1 MVKVLDHKLL
11 RDLMRLKGQALTIA
25 LVVAVG
31 VANYITLKS
40 AWRALGD
47 SKVAYYEKY
56 RFADVFARLKRAPD
70 SVADRLHE
78 IPGVASVYPRVVEEV
93 LLPMGDMVTPA
104 HGQIISLPAHGR
116 SPLND
121 VYVKSGRFPEP
132 GRGDEVL
139 VYEPFAKE
147 HGLLPGSTI
156 PAILNG
162 KLHELIVVGLALS
175 PEYVFAIEPNGI
187 TSDDERF
194 APMWM
199 SRDAIAAAFQME
211 GAFNDLVLRLDPEA
225 DERAVLIA
233 IDRTLAP
240 YGGLGAYGR
249 DLQVS
254 NSILEGELA
263 QIEAEVVFLP
273 GAFLAVAAFLLNV
286 VFSRMVTL
294 QRGQIAVIKAVGYGN
309 SAIAF
314 HYLKMVFLIV
324 LLGSLVGVG
333 FGAWLADAMLDL
345 YAKFFRLPMT
355 RGRID
360 LPVAMNAILASLV
373 AAVFGIGFAIH
384 QAVRLPPAEA
394 MRPPSPAR
402 YHASAI
408 ERLPGLRR
416 IRQTTMM
423 VFREIWRHPLRTLLS
438 SAGIAFA
445 LAIIILGRFGK
456 DAHGPILDLQFGRQ
470 QREDLSVVFSTEVAD
485 RSLGYLAHLPGVDQV
500 DGYRATPVRFRSGPR
515 WRDSIL
521 VGLPPDSH
529 LRRLF
534 NRQFRPAHI
543 PHSGILI
550 TDVLADILNV
560 KPGDIVD
567 VELKEGDRGT
577 RQVRITGTIDE
588 AFGLQGYMQKGSL
601 HELLREKPTINT
613 ALLRVDPAREA
624 ELQARL
630 TDIPTVQSIHRKRT
644 VLEKFEEQTSKT
656 MQVIT
661 LILTL
666 FATAIAVAVVY
677 NNARVSLSVRSR
689 DLATLRVIGFTRAE
703 ISAVLLGE
711 QAVQVLVGIP
721 FGMALGTWG
730 AKALI
735 ELQADPEQFRLPML
749 ISSQT
754 YAFSVVVI
762 LGAGILS
769 ALLVRRRLDT
779 LDLIGVLKT
788 RE

>member
-1 MVKVLDHKLL
+1 MVSVLDRKLL

-31 VANYITLKS
+31 VANYITLRS

-47 SKVAYYEKY
+47 SKAAYYEEY

-70 SVADRLHE
+70 SVAEQLGE
-78 IPGVASVYPRVVEEV
+78 VSGVASVYPRIVEEV
-93 LLPMGDMVTPA
+93 LLPIGGILTPA
-104 HGQIISLPAHGR
+104 QGQIVSLPSHGR
-116 SPLND
+116 PPMND

-132 GRGDEVL
+132 GRGNEVL
-139 VYEPFAKE
+139 IYEPFARE
-147 HGLLPGSTI
+147 HELRPGSTV

-175 PEYVFAIEPNGI
+175 PEYVFAIEPGGI

-199 SRDAIAAAFQME
+199 SGTSVAAAFQME
-211 GAFNDLVLRLDPEA
+211 GAFNDVVIRLEPGA
-225 DERAVLIA
+225 DESAVIIA
-233 IDRTLAP
+233 IDRILEP

-249 DLQVS
+249 NLQVS
-254 NSILEGELA
+254 NSILEGEIA

-286 VFSRMVTL
+286 VFSRMVTM
-294 QRGQIAVIKAVGYGN
+294 QRGQIAVIKAVGYESSTIAMHYVKMVCIIVLFG
-309 SAIAF
+309 SAI
-314 HYLKMVFLIV
+314 
-324 LLGSLVGVG
+324 GVAL
-333 FGAWLADAMLDL
+333 GAWLADAMLDL
-345 YAKFFRLPMT
+345 YAGFFRLPMT
-355 RGRID
+355 RGRLD
-360 LPVAMNAILASLV
+360 LPVAINAVIASLL
-373 AAVFGIGFAIH
+373 AAVAGIAFAIRS
-384 QAVRLPPAEA
+384 AVTLPPAEA

-402 YHASAI
+402 YRASPI
-408 ERLPGLRR
+408 EQVPGLRR
-416 IRQTTMM
+416 LHQTTMM
-423 VFREIWRHPLRTLLS
+423 VFREIWRRPLRTLLS

-470 QREDLSVVFSTEVAD
+470 QREDISVIFKNEVED

-500 DGYRATPVRFRSGPR
+500 DGYRMTPVRFRLGPR
-515 WRDSIL
+515 WRDSVLI
-521 VGLPPDSH
+521 GLPPDSH

-534 NRQFRPAHI
+534 TRQFQPARI
-543 PHSGILI
+543 PHSGVLL
-550 TDVLADILNV
+550 TDVLANILGAE
-560 KPGDIVD
+560 PGDMID

-577 RQVRITGTIDE
+577 RQLRVSGTIDE
-588 AFGLQGYMQKGSL
+588 AFGIQGYMQKSSL

-613 ALLRVDPAREA
+613 ALLRVNPGREA
-624 ELQARL
+624 ELHAYL

-644 VLEKFEEQTSKT
+644 ILEKFEGQTRKT

-689 DLATLRVIGFTRAE
+689 DLATLRVLGFTRAE
-703 ISAVLLGE
+703 ISAILLGE
-711 QAVQVLVGIP
+711 QAIQVCLGIP
-721 FGMALGTWG
+721 VGMALGTWG
-730 AKALI
+730 VKALV

-754 YAFSVVVI
+754 YAFSVVVV
-762 LGAGILS
+762 LAAAVLS

>member
-1 MVKVLDHKLL
+1 MVNVLDRKLF

-31 VANYITLKS
+31 VANYITLRS

-47 SKVAYYEKY
+47 SRAAYYEQY

-70 SVADRLHE
+70 SVADRVQDVR
-78 IPGVASVYPRVVEEV
+78 GVSSVYPRVVEEV
-93 LLPMGDMVTPA
+93 LLPMVGLLTPA
-104 HGQIISLPAHGR
+104 HGQIISLPAQGR
-116 SPLND
+116 PPMND
-121 VYVKSGRFPEP
+121 VLVKSGRFPES
-132 GRGDEVL
+132 GRGNEVL
-139 VYEPFAKE
+139 IYEPFAKE
-147 HGLLPGSTI
+147 HDLRPGSTV
-156 PAILNG
+156 PAVLNG

-175 PEYVFAIEPNGI
+175 PEYVFAIEPGGMA
-187 TSDDERF
+187 SDDERF

-199 SRDAIAAAFQME
+199 SKSAMAAAFRME
-211 GAFNDLVLRLDPEA
+211 GAFNDIVLRLEPGA
-225 DERAVLIA
+225 DEKAVLIA
-233 IDRTLAP
+233 VDRILEP

-254 NSILEGELA
+254 SSILDGEIA
-263 QIEAEVVFLP
+263 QIEAMVLFLP
-273 GAFLAVAAFLLNV
+273 AVFLAVAAFLLNV

-294 QRGQIAVIKAVGYGN
+294 QRGQIAVIKAIGYRNSTVGL
-309 SAIAF
+309 
-314 HYLKMVFLIV
+314 HYLKMVCIIV
-324 LLGSLVGVG
+324 VLGSVLGVG

-345 YAKFFRLPMT
+345 YAGFFRLPMA
-355 RGRID
+355 RGRLD
-360 LPVAMNAILASLV
+360 LPVAINAVIASFV
-373 AAVFGIGFAIH
+373 AAVLGIGFALH
-384 QAVRLPPAEA
+384 NAVTLPPAEA
-394 MRPPSPAR
+394 MRPPSPTR
-402 YHASAI
+402 YRASPI
-408 ERLPGLRR
+408 ERMPGLRR
-416 IRQTTMM
+416 IRQSTMM
-423 VFREIWRHPLRTLLS
+423 VFREIWRRPLRTVLS

-445 LAIIILGRFGK
+445 LGIIILGRFGK

-470 QREDLSVVFSTEVAD
+470 QREDISVNFTDEVED
-485 RSLGYLAHLPGVDQV
+485 RGLGYLAHLPGVDQV
-500 DGYRATPVRFRSGPR
+500 DGYRTTPVRFRSGPR

-534 NRQFRPAHI
+534 TRQFQPARI

-550 TDVLADILNV
+550 TDVLADILEAQ
-560 KPGDIVD
+560 PGDIIEVD
-567 VELKEGDRGT
+567 LKEGDRGT
-577 RQVRITGTIDE
+577 RQVRVSGTIDE
-588 AFGLQGYMQKGSL
+588 AFGLQGYMQKRSL

-613 ALLRVDPAREA
+613 ALLRVDPGREA

-630 TDIPTVQSIHRKRT
+630 ADIPTVQSIHRKRT
-644 VLEKFEEQTSKT
+644 LLEKFEEQTGRT

-689 DLATLRVIGFTRAE
+689 DLATLRVLGFTRAE
-703 ISAVLLGE
+703 VSAILLGE
-711 QAVQVLVGIP
+711 QAVQVFLGIP
-721 FGMALGTWG
+721 VGMVLGTWG
-730 AKALI
+730 ARALL
-735 ELQADPEQFRLPML
+735 ELQADPEQFRMPML

-754 YAFSVVVI
+754 YAFSAVVV
-762 LGAGILS
+762 LAAAVLS

-779 LDLIGVLKT
+779 LDLVGVLKT

>member
-1 MVKVLDHKLL
+1 MVNVLDRKLL
-11 RDLMRLKGQALTIA
+11 RDLMRLKGQAFTIA

-31 VANYITLKS
+31 VANYITLRS

-47 SKVAYYEKY
+47 SRAVYYEEY

-70 SVADRLHE
+70 SVAEQLHDVRG
-78 IPGVASVYPRVVEEV
+78 IASVYPRVVEEV
-93 LLPMGDMVTPA
+93 LLPIEGLLTPG
-104 HGQIISLPAHGR
+104 HGQIISLPLHGR
-116 SPLND
+116 PPLND

-132 GRGDEVL
+132 GRGNEVL
-139 VYEPFAKE
+139 IYEPFARAHDLK
-147 HGLLPGSTI
+147 PGSTI

-162 KLHELIVVGLALS
+162 KLHELIVVGLAIS
-175 PEYVFAIEPNGI
+175 PEFVFAIEPGGI

-199 SRDAIAAAFQME
+199 SKSAVAAAFQME
-211 GAFNDLVLRLDPEA
+211 GAFNDAVIRLEPGA

-233 IDRTLAP
+233 VDRVLEP

-249 DLQVS
+249 DLQIS
-254 NSILEGELA
+254 NSILDGEIA
-263 QIEAEVVFLP
+263 QIEAMVIFLP
-273 GAFLAVAAFLLNV
+273 AVFLAVAAFLLNV
-286 VFSRMVTL
+286 VFSRLVTL

-309 SAIAF
+309 SSIAL
-314 HYLKMVFLIV
+314 HYLKMVCVIV
-324 LLGSLVGVG
+324 LAGSLLGVG
-333 FGAWLADAMLDL
+333 LGAWLADAMLNL
-345 YAKFFRLPMT
+345 YAKFFRLPMA
-355 RGRID
+355 RGGLD
-360 LPVAMNAILASLV
+360 LPVAINAIIASFI
-373 AAVFGIGFAIH
+373 AAVLGIGFAIRS
-384 QAVRLPPAEA
+384 AVTLPPAEA

-402 YHASAI
+402 YRASVV
-408 ERLPGLRR
+408 ERFPILRKVH
-416 IRQTTMM
+416 QTTMM
-423 VFREIWRHPLRTLLS
+423 VFREIWRRPLRTVLS

-470 QREDLSVVFSTEVAD
+470 QREDISVIFADEVEN
-485 RSLGYLAHLPGVDQV
+485 RGLGYLAHLPGVDQV
-500 DGYRATPVRFRSGPR
+500 DGYRTTPVRFRSGPR
-515 WRDSIL
+515 WRDSVLI
-521 VGLPPDSH
+521 GLPPDSH

-534 NRQFRPAHI
+534 NRQFRPARI
-543 PHSGILI
+543 PHSGILM
-550 TDVLADILNV
+550 TNVLADILGA
-560 KPGDIVD
+560 KPGDLVQ

-577 RQVRITGTIDE
+577 RQVRIAGTIDE
-588 AFGLQGYMQKGSL
+588 AFGIQGYMQKSTL
-601 HELLREKPTINT
+601 HELLREKPTVNT
-613 ALLRVDPAREA
+613 ALLRIDPAREA
-624 ELQARL
+624 ELHRRL
-630 TDIPTVQSIHRKRT
+630 TDIPTVQAIHRKRT
-644 VLEKFEEQTSKT
+644 VLEKFEEQTSRT

-689 DLATLRVIGFTRAE
+689 DLATLRVLGFTRAE
-703 ISAVLLGE
+703 ISAILLGE
-711 QAVQVLVGIP
+711 QAIQVFLGIP
-721 FGMALGTWG
+721 VGLALGTWS
-730 AKALI
+730 AQALL
-735 ELQADPEQFRLPML
+735 ELQADPEQFRMPML

-762 LGAGILS
+762 LAAAVLS

>member
-1 MVKVLDHKLL
+1 MNVLDRKLV

-31 VANYITLKS
+31 VANYITLRS

-47 SKVAYYEKY
+47 SRAAYYEEY
-56 RFADVFARLKRAPD
+56 RFADVFASLKRAPD
-70 SVADRLHE
+70 SVADRVHE
-78 IPGVASVYPRVVEEV
+78 IRGVASVYPRVVEQV
-93 LLPMGDMVTPA
+93 LLPLEAMPTPA
-104 HGQIISLPAHGR
+104 HGQIISLPRSGR
-116 SPLND
+116 PPMND
-121 VYVKSGRFPEP
+121 VLVKHGRFPEA
-132 GRGDEVL
+132 GRGNEVL
-139 VYEPFAKE
+139 VYEPFANI
-147 HGLLPGSTI
+147 HGLRPGSTI

-175 PEYVFAIEPNGI
+175 PEYVFAIEPGGI

-199 SRDAIAAAFQME
+199 SASAVDAAFQME
-211 GAFNDLVLRLDPEA
+211 GAFNDLLIRLEPGV

-233 IDRTLAP
+233 LDRILRP

-254 NSILEGELA
+254 NSILDGELS
-263 QIEAEVVFLP
+263 QLEAMVIFLP
-273 GAFLAVAAFLLNV
+273 GVFLAVAAFLLNV
-286 VFSRMVTL
+286 VFSRLVTL

-309 SAIAF
+309 SAIAL
-314 HYLKMVFLIV
+314 HYLKMVCVIV
-324 LLGSLVGVG
+324 LIGSVLGVG
-333 FGAWLADAMLDL
+333 LGAWLADAMLDL

-360 LPVAMNAILASLV
+360 LPVAINAIIGSFV
-373 AAVFGIGFAIH
+373 AAVVGIGFAVRS
-384 QAVRLPPAEA
+384 AVTLPPAEA

-402 YHASAI
+402 YRASAV
-408 ERLPGLRR
+408 ERFPGLRR
-416 IRQTTMM
+416 VHQTTMM
-423 VFREIWRHPLRTLLS
+423 VFREIWRRPLRTVLS

-470 QREDLSVVFSTEVAD
+470 QREDISVIFSSEVSQ
-485 RSLGYLAHLPGVDQV
+485 RGLGYLAQLPGVDQV
-500 DGYRATPVRFRSGPR
+500 DGYRMTPVRFRSGAR
-515 WRDSIL
+515 WRDSVLI
-521 VGLPPDSH
+521 GLPPDSH

-534 NRQFRPAHI
+534 NRQFRPARI
-543 PHSGILI
+543 PHSGVLL
-550 TDVLADILNV
+550 TNVLADILDAE
-560 KPGDIVD
+560 PGDVIE

-577 RQVRITGTIDE
+577 RQLRVSGTIDE
-588 AFGLQGYMQKGSL
+588 AFGIQGYMQKASL
-601 HELLREKPTINT
+601 HQLLRERPTVNT
-613 ALLRVDPAREA
+613 ALLRVDPSRET
-624 ELQARL
+624 ELQGRL
-630 TDIPTVQSIHRKRT
+630 ADIPTVQSIHRKRN
-644 VLEKFEEQTSKT
+644 LLDRFEEQTSRT

-689 DLATLRVIGFTRAE
+689 DLATLRVLGFTRAE
-703 ISAVLLGE
+703 ISAILLGE
-711 QAVQVLVGIP
+711 QAVQVLLGIP
-721 FGMALGTWG
+721 LGMLLGTWG
-730 AKALI
+730 ARALL
-735 ELQADPEQFRLPML
+735 ELQADPEQFRMPML
-749 ISSQT
+749 ISSRT

-762 LGAGILS
+762 LASAVLS
-769 ALLVRRRLDT
+769 ALLVRRRLDS

>member
-1 MVKVLDHKLL
+1 MVNVLDRKLF
-11 RDLMRLKGQALTIA
+11 RDLMRLKGQAFTIA

-31 VANYITLKS
+31 VANYITLRS

-47 SKVAYYEKY
+47 SQNAYYEEY

-70 SVADRLHE
+70 SVADRLNDVR
-78 IPGVASVYPRVVEEV
+78 GVASVYPRLVEEV
-93 LLPMGDMVTPA
+93 LLPVEGLLTPG
-104 HGQIISLPAHGR
+104 HGQIVSLPAHGR
-116 SPLND
+116 PVLND

-139 VYEPFAKE
+139 IYEPFAKE
-147 HGLLPGSTI
+147 HGLEPGSTV

-175 PEYVFAIEPNGI
+175 PEYVFAIEPGGI
-187 TSDDERF
+187 TADDERF

-199 SRDAIAAAFQME
+199 SRDAVAAAFQKE
-211 GAFNDLVLRLDPEA
+211 GAFNDVVIRLEPGANEK
-225 DERAVLIA
+225 AVLIA
-233 IDRTLAP
+233 VDRILEP

-249 DLQVS
+249 DLQIS
-254 NSILEGELA
+254 HSILEGELA

-294 QRGQIAVIKAVGYGN
+294 QRGQIAVIKAVGYDN
-309 SAIAF
+309 YAIGL
-314 HYLKMVFLIV
+314 HYLKMVSVIV
-324 LLGSLVGVG
+324 LFGSLIGVG
-333 FGAWLADAMLDL
+333 LGVWLADAMLDL
-345 YAKFFRLPMT
+345 YGRFFRLPMT

-360 LPVAMNAILASLV
+360 LPVAINAVIASLV
-373 AAVFGIGFAIH
+373 AAVAGVAFAAYR
-384 QAVRLPPAEA
+384 AVTLPPAEA

-402 YHASAI
+402 YRASAV
-408 ERLPGLRR
+408 ERFPGLRR
-416 IRQTTMM
+416 VPQTTMM
-423 VFREIWRHPLRTLLS
+423 VFREIWRHPFRTVLS

-470 QREDLSVVFSTEVAD
+470 QREDISVNFASEVAD
-485 RSLGYLAHLPGVDQV
+485 RGLGYLAHLPGVDQV
-500 DGYRATPVRFRSGPR
+500 DGFRTTPVRFRSGSR

-521 VGLPPDSH
+521 IGLPPDSH

-534 NRQFRPAHI
+534 NRQFRPARL
-543 PHSGILI
+543 PHSGVLV
-550 TDVLADILNV
+550 TDVLAEILDA
-560 KPGDIVD
+560 KPGDLIE

-577 RQVRITGTIDE
+577 RQLRISGTIDE
-588 AFGLQGYMQKGSL
+588 AFGIQGYMQKQSL

-613 ALLRVDPAREA
+613 ALLRVDPSREA
-624 ELQARL
+624 ELHESL
-630 TDIPTVQSIHRKRT
+630 TDIPTVLSIHRKRT
-644 VLEKFEEQTSKT
+644 LLEKFEEQTSRT

-689 DLATLRVIGFTRAE
+689 DLATLRVLGFTRAE
-703 ISAVLLGE
+703 ISAILLGE
-711 QAVQVLVGIP
+711 QAIQVFVGVP
-721 FGMALGTWG
+721 FGMLLGTWG

-735 ELQADPEQFRLPML
+735 ELQADPEQFRMPML

-762 LGAGILS
+762 FAAAILS

-779 LDLIGVLKT
+779 LDLVGVLKE

>member
-1 MVKVLDHKLL
+1 MVNVLDRKLL
-11 RDLMRLKGQALTIA
+11 RDLVRLKGQALTIA

-31 VANYITLKS
+31 IANYITLRS

-47 SKVAYYEKY
+47 SKAAYYEQY

-70 SVADRLHE
+70 SVADRIHD
-78 IPGVASVYPRVVEEV
+78 IRGVASVYPRVVEQV
-93 LLPMGDMVTPA
+93 LLPLDDMLTPA
-104 HGQIISLPAHGR
+104 HGEIVSLPTHGR
-116 SPLND
+116 PPMND

-132 GRGDEVL
+132 GHGNEVL
-139 VYEPFAKE
+139 VYEPFAEE
-147 HGLLPGSTI
+147 HNLQPGSTI
-156 PAILNG
+156 PAVLNG

-175 PEYVFAIEPNGI
+175 PEYVFAIEPGGI

-199 SRDAIAAAFQME
+199 SESAVAAAFRME
-211 GAFNDLVLRLDPEA
+211 GAFNDVVIRLEPGA
-225 DERAVLIA
+225 DEKAVLIA
-233 IDRTLAP
+233 LDQVLEP

-249 DLQVS
+249 ELQIS
-254 NSILEGELA
+254 NSILNGELA
-263 QIEAEVVFLP
+263 QIEAMVIVLP
-273 GAFLAVAAFLLNV
+273 GVFLAVAAFLLNV
-286 VFSRMVTL
+286 VFSRLVTL
-294 QRGQIAVIKAVGYGN
+294 QRGQIAVIKAVGYRNATIGL
-309 SAIAF
+309 
-314 HYLKMVFLIV
+314 HYLKMVCIIV
-324 LLGSLVGVG
+324 VVGSVFGVG
-333 FGAWLADAMLDL
+333 LGAWLADAMLDL
-345 YAKFFRLPMT
+345 YAGFFRLPMT

-360 LPVAMNAILASLV
+360 LPVAINAIIASFV
-373 AAVFGIGFAIH
+373 AAVLGVSLSVRR
-384 QAVRLPPAEA
+384 AVTLPPAEA

-402 YHASAI
+402 YHASSL
-408 ERLPGLRR
+408 ERTPGLRR

-423 VFREIWRHPLRTLLS
+423 VFREIWRRPLRTVLS

-470 QREDLSVVFSTEVAD
+470 QREDISVNFTDEVAQ
-485 RSLGYLAHLPGVDQV
+485 RGLGYLAHLPGVDQV

-515 WRDSIL
+515 WRDSVLI
-521 VGLPPDSH
+521 GLPPDSH

-534 NRQFRPAHI
+534 TRQFQPARI
-543 PHSGILI
+543 PHSGVLI
-550 TDVLADILNV
+550 TDVLADILDAE
-560 KPGDIVD
+560 PGDMIE

-577 RQVRITGTIDE
+577 RQVRVSGTIDE
-588 AFGLQGYMQKGSL
+588 AFGIQGYMHKNSL

-624 ELQARL
+624 ELHLRL

-644 VLEKFEEQTSKT
+644 LLEKFEEQTGRT

-677 NNARVSLSVRSR
+677 NNARVSLSLRSR
-689 DLATLRVIGFTRAE
+689 DLATLRVLGFTRAE
-703 ISAVLLGE
+703 VSAILLGE
-711 QAVQVLVGIP
+711 QAVQVFLGIP
-721 FGMALGTWG
+721 FGMLLGTWG
-730 AKALI
+730 AKALL
-735 ELQADPEQFRLPML
+735 ELQADPEQFRMPML
-749 ISSQT
+749 ISTQT
-754 YAFSVVVI
+754 YAFSAMVV
-762 LGAGILS
+762 LAAAILS
-769 ALLVRRRLDT
+769 ALLVRRSLDS